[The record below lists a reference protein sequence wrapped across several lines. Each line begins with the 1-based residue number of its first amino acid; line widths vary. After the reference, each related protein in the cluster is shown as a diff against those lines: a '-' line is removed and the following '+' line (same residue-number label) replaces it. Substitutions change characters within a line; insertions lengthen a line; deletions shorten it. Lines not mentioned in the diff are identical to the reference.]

1 MMFVHTR
8 CENAVIVLA
17 GAIAAMMSVTSSAQP
32 YPSKPI
38 RIVVPLAAGGT
49 GDTLGRLAAEKLGEA
64 FGQPTVVDNRA
75 GANGI
80 IGTDLVAK
88 AAPNGETILVGFT
101 APITVNITLFDKL
114 PYDPQKDLVPIT
126 LAVTTPQFLT
136 VNPELPV
143 HTVAEF
149 IKHAKERPGK
159 LSYGSI
165 SIGSASHLTME
176 MFKSAAGLDIVHVPY
191 KGSAPAVTDLLAG
204 NVQAAFLVPGNVLQY
219 LKDGKLRV
227 IASTG
232 RRRFQATPDV
242 PTLIESGFA
251 DFEATAWIGFLAPAG
266 TPRPIIDR
274 YYSELVRVLRTP
286 EITQRLADLQFEV
299 VASTPEQFAEYIRW
313 ETPRWAKVI
322 RDTGAK
328 PN

>member
-1 MMFVHTR
+1 MRV
-8 CENAVIVLA
+8 E
-17 GAIAAMMSVTSSAQP
+17 S
-32 YPSKPI
+32 
-38 RIVVPLAAGGT
+38 
-49 GDTLGRLAAEKLGEA
+49 LGRLLPLVVGLLLGISAQAADWNPSNPVRLIVPVQGGTVDILARLVAPKLQEA
-64 FGQPTVVDNRA
+64 LGQPVIVEDKGGA
-75 GANGI
+75 GGN

-149 IKHAKERPGK
+149 IKYARERPGK

-219 LKDGKLRV
+219 LQDGKLRV

-232 RRRFQATPDV
+232 RKRFQATPDV
-242 PTLIESGFA
+242 PTLIESGFN

-266 TPRPIIDR
+266 TPRAIIDR
-274 YYSELVRVLRTP
+274 YNSELVRALHTP

-328 PN
+328 AN